1 MATDIHVIMLAL
13 EGVEE
18 RDHLLF
24 TNIFAA
30 NGLKLPPLP
39 RQRTEQR
46 ASPEAIKA
54 WKDSVNARIR
64 SRQQATPG
72 GKADKLK
79 RAGGGAPARKPR
91 EPRKTAR

>member
-18 RDHLLF
+18 RDHQLF

-39 RQRTEQR
+39 RARTEQR

-64 SRQQATPG
+64 SRKLATPG
-72 GKADKLK
+72 GRADKLK
-79 RAGGGAPARKPR
+79 RPGGGAPARKSKR
-91 EPRKTAR
+91 ASKTAR